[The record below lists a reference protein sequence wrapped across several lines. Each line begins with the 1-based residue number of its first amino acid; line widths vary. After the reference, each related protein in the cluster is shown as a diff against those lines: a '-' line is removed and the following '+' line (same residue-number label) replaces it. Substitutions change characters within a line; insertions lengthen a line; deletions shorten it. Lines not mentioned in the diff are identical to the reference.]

1 MIPAPTLDG
10 HRQLLARSLLAYGA
24 FGLLQVGYRLAC
36 SWAHA
41 RQARTKLKETPS
53 SHGHEGFMAFTLG
66 LAKNLHRA
74 LDWRL
79 EVCKGLPVCKNWGF
93 PWSCMLG
100 NIFINNPEGV
110 RHILKDEFQKYS
122 KAIPSLDPFIIY
134 FNEFMGSGIFT
145 VLHGLG
151 SVDNGQRWLQMR
163 KTSAQMFNR
172 KNFNTLMQEV
182 FVTKADALREW
193 LEGFADAEP
202 VDIQKGFFNFT
213 MDSIMNIFF
222 GEDVSSQTGDH
233 NPYGQAFDEAHEALF
248 VHTVNSLAF
257 NTFAMTLLPWPFGGA
272 HGLAR
277 KFHDFA
283 SPMYWRFR
291 KALRILDAEA
301 HRMVQNCRI
310 DASLSQRRDLL
321 ALFLQAEEEHG
332 YSEGFLKEMV
342 LNLIIAGRD
351 TTACALSWM
360 FVELARNPAV
370 QSRLRD
376 EIDEKLPSDANLDM
390 QTLAHGKLPYLH
402 GVLYETLRLWP
413 PVPFDSKMTYADDVL
428 PDGTQVSKG
437 ITVVFS
443 PYILARDGERY
454 PDPLAFKPERWIPFS
469 APSPFEFP
477 VFQAGPRICLGM
489 DMAIFE
495 AKVAAVQLLRHLE
508 FDLAPGQRI
517 GYGTKITMNVR
528 NGDKDELL
536 VCVRRRH

>member
-1 MIPAPTLDG
+1 MDKLGLIDTGSTL
-10 HRQLLARSLLAYGA
+10 
-24 FGLLQVGYRLAC
+24 VG
-36 SWAHA
+36 SIIKQGA
-41 RQARTKLKETPS
+41 RQFANTTFPSVKQVPAILNKNTAICETPLQS
-53 SHGHEGFMAFTLG
+53 RYRSVSFQEPCCSQQNSLKVLAQENRLGSKGATSQGFVLPVLT
-66 LAKNLHRA
+66 RC
-74 LDWRL
+74 
-79 EVCKGLPVCKNWGF
+79 EGLPVCKNWGF

-272 HGLAR
+272 QGLAR

-443 PYILARDGERY
+443 PYILARDGE
-454 PDPLAFKPERWIPFS
+454 AQ
-469 APSPFEFP
+469 SP
-477 VFQAGPRICLGM
+477 
-489 DMAIFE
+489 IFN
-495 AKVAAVQLLRHLE
+495 
-508 FDLAPGQRI
+508 F
-517 GYGTKITMNVR
+517 
-528 NGDKDELL
+528 
-536 VCVRRRH
+536 